1 MLKLL
6 KTRLFEQIVH
16 NFLTYFEQHFEY
28 SRELSSPL
36 FISLFFS
43 FNFLLKANVLDSF
56 PSNVFFA
63 RSL

>member
-36 FISLFFS
+36 FISFF
-43 FNFLLKANVLDSF
+43 
-56 PSNVFFA
+56 FFI
-63 RSL
+63 